1 MADAK
6 KEAAP
11 EAGKPAEGEAQ
22 KKSKAPLVFGGGALG
37 LVALGFILS
46 QMAVPKH
53 DLHEPELEGPFM
65 AKLSKGDIQVNLAG
79 GGNKRYLV
87 MQLQAEY
94 YAYDESYVAGRLGIA
109 SGGARRRRST
119 AARRPRRI
127 RSTPRSSRTR
137 CSSSGRRRRCEQVTD
152 PVLIDGFL
160 EDVRTVVDPIL
171 FPIYLGD
178 SHSPQAGDK
187 TSGLKVGESSTESDF
202 RGMLHEHQIEV
213 DNQRKK
219 VRLDDGPWVEYEG
232 RERDLVVPSK
242 EGQKVYVNLTELKP
256 DFHGTVPIG
265 VPGRVRAIYRDQLLV
280 Q

>member
-11 EAGKPAEGEAQ
+11 EAGKPAEGDAA
-22 KKSKAPLVFGGGALG
+22 KKSKAPLVFGGGALA

-46 QMAVPKH
+46 QMAVPTRDQH
-53 DLHEPELEGPFM
+53 ALELEGPFM

-79 GGNKRYLV
+79 QGSKRYLV

-109 SGGARRRRST
+109 SGLKNALLKLGAMKT
-119 AARRPRRI
+119 
-127 RSTPRSSRTR
+127 
-137 CSSSGRRRRCEQVTD
+137 CEQVTD
-152 PVLIDGFL
+152 PVLIDSFL

-171 FPIYLGD
+171 FPIYVGD

-187 TSGLKVGESSTESDF
+187 QSGLKVGESSSESDF
-202 RGMLHEHQIEV
+202 RGMLHEHQLEI

-232 RERDLVVPSK
+232 RERDLQVPNK

-256 DFHGTVPIG
+256 DFHGDVPIG

>member
-1 MADAK
+1 MAEAK

-11 EAGKPAEGEAQ
+11 EAGKPVEGEAQ

-53 DLHEPELEGPFM
+53 DLHAPELEGPFM

-79 GGNKRYLV
+79 ASSKRYLV

-109 SGGARRRRST
+109 SGGAGGGEHGGEAPKEDPIYT
-119 AARRPRRI
+119 AQLKNALLKLGAMK
-127 RSTPRSSRTR
+127 T
-137 CSSSGRRRRCEQVTD
+137 CEQVTD

-171 FPIYLGD
+171 FPIYVGD

>member
-1 MADAK
+1 MADPK

-11 EAGKPAEGEAQ
+11 EAGKPAEGDAA
-22 KKSKAPLVFGGGALG
+22 KKSKAPLVFGGGALA

-46 QMAVPKH
+46 QMAVPTRDQH
-53 DLHEPELEGPFM
+53 ALELEGPFM

-79 GGNKRYLV
+79 QGSKRYLV

-109 SGGARRRRST
+109 SGAGGGGEHGGDAPKEDPIYTAQLKNALLKLGAMKT
-119 AARRPRRI
+119 
-127 RSTPRSSRTR
+127 
-137 CSSSGRRRRCEQVTD
+137 CDQVTD
-152 PVLIDGFL
+152 PVLIDSFL

-171 FPIYLGD
+171 FPIYVGD

-187 TSGLKVGESSTESDF
+187 QSGLKVGESASESDF
-202 RGMLHEHQIEV
+202 RGMLHEHQLEI

-232 RERDLVVPSK
+232 RERDLLVPSK

-256 DFHGTVPIG
+256 DFHGEVPIG